1 MICECTKTWQQNQE
15 GSPVLTFEID
25 CQDLHFL
32 EKNVKNNTYGEFFF
46 LNLHFFGGKIGKKC
60 TFFVWIESK

>member
-1 MICECTKTWQQNQE
+1 MLVIIFEHFETSNDGNLWQLVNMICECTKTWQQNQE

-46 LNLHFFGGKIGKKC
+46 
-60 TFFVWIESK
+60 

>member
-46 LNLHFFGGKIGKKC
+46 
-60 TFFVWIESK
+60 